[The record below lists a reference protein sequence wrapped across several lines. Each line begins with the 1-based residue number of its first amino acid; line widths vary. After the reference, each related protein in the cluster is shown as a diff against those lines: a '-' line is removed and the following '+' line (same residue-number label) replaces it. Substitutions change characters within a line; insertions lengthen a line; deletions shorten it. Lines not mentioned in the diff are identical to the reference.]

1 MVGVNKYNDE
11 EEDQKVETHQL
22 DPESER
28 RQIDFL
34 KRVKAE
40 RDNVEVERILQKLQD
55 TARDNDANL
64 MPVTIEAVKASASM
78 GEIVNALQEV
88 FGTYTE
94 TPVF

>member
-28 RQIDFL
+28 RQIEFL

-40 RDNVEVERILQKLQD
+40 RDNVEVDRILQKLQD